1 MVGGLTFYF
10 ASISKTI
17 FLSYYYLS
25 YFGAFRLG
33 VDEPHEWVTIIIAHY
48 ELTKRMPNFCPTSGL
63 PLAGKAAERNSSH
76 NRGIGLTTNSKGCC
90 SLQNPILRLS
100 LHLVVILLAL
110 TICCSPILQVNRES
124 GQSCPKNQ
132 LGPERP
138 AETWEQVKIGYEER
152 AFFCPTKNLYLLRS
166 RAVDR

>member
-1 MVGGLTFYF
+1 
-10 ASISKTI
+10 
-17 FLSYYYLS
+17 
-25 YFGAFRLG
+25 
-33 VDEPHEWVTIIIAHY
+33 
-48 ELTKRMPNFCPTSGL
+48 MPNFCPTSGL
-63 PLAGKAAERNSSH
+63 PLAGKAAERNSRH
-76 NRGIGLTTNSKGCC
+76 NRGIGLTTNAKGCC

-138 AETWEQVKIGYEER
+138 AETWEQVIIGHEER
-152 AFFCPTKNLYLLRS
+152 AFFCPTKNLYLLQKFCTNSVVLQEQSHGTERAEKHGQAFRRRRGEVS
-166 RAVDR
+166 RKSSVGMGFW